1 MSELVTLPADIKP
14 SQVETGMTIRV
25 HQKIKD
31 VSPSGEEKERVQ
43 VYEGL
48 VINIGGSAASKTMTV
63 RKVASGVGVEKIFP
77 LMLPSITRIEAIKKV
92 KVRHKSIKF
101 VRRSTKRMKEIK
113 EVKLKS
119 AM

>member
-1 MSELVTLPADIKP
+1 MAETISLPADIKP

-48 VINIGGSAASKTMTV
+48 VISVGGNSGKTMTV
-63 RKVASGVGVEKIFP
+63 RKISSGIGVEKIFP
-77 LMLPSITRIEAIKKV
+77 LALPTITRIEVVKKV
-92 KVRHKSIKF
+92 KARRKVMGFVRKSNKRLKEIKSIKL
-101 VRRSTKRMKEIK
+101 KKET
-113 EVKLKS
+113 
-119 AM
+119 A